1 MDHVNFTVGNDDYQ
15 LLPHT
20 GFDALDLDRKVL
32 GLIGK
37 MARQGIVLSDDVE
50 AFALLAN
57 TLSEM
62 PRADFRWL
70 LEMTF
75 SAVTVI
81 TKGQKFRA
89 LKDSDSIATHFAG
102 KHPEMY
108 AVMLKVWKLEKLS
121 PFATAP
127 ATETDGSSTT
137 ETP

>member
-75 SAVTVI
+75 SAVTVT
-81 TKGQKFRA
+81 TKGKKFRS
-89 LKDSDSIATHFAG
+89 LKDSDAIAEHFAD

-108 AVMLKVWKLEKLS
+108 AVMLKVWKLEKLA

-127 ATETDGSSTT
+127 ATETDGSLTT
-137 ETP
+137 PTP